1 MRERSRISLTLHPGY
16 IAGMTDKTDIET
28 RWRPRLEAE
37 LEELLASS
45 RTSSQDRAPVSLDQ
59 QSVGRLARMDAMQIQ
74 AMAQASERRRQGRIA
89 AVRKAL
95 ERLSEGEY
103 GWCEACGEP
112 IPEGRLEVDATARH
126 CVACAGGKER

>member
-1 MRERSRISLTLHPGY
+1 
-16 IAGMTDKTDIET
+16 MTNHDRTELEA

-74 AMAQASERRRQGRIA
+74 AMAQASERRRQARIA
-89 AVRKAL
+89 GLRKAL
-95 ERLSEGEY
+95 ERLAEGEY
-103 GWCEACGEP
+103 GYCEGCGEP
-112 IPEGRLEVDATARH
+112 IPEGRLEVDATARY

>member
-1 MRERSRISLTLHPGY
+1 MAR
-16 IAGMTDKTDIET
+16 DKTDIEA

-45 RTSSQDRAPVSLDQ
+45 RTPVSLDQ

-74 AMAQASERRRQGRIA
+74 AMAQASERRRQARTAGL
-89 AVRKAL
+89 RKAL
-95 ERLSEGEY
+95 ERLAEGEY
-103 GWCEACGEP
+103 GYCEACGEP

>member
-1 MRERSRISLTLHPGY
+1 
-16 IAGMTDKTDIET
+16 MTGENAELEA

-45 RTSSQDRAPVSLDQ
+45 HATSAERAPVGLDQ

-74 AMAQASERRRQGRIA
+74 AMAQASERRRQARI
-89 AVRKAL
+89 VGLRKAL
-95 ERLSEGEY
+95 ERLAEGEY
-103 GWCEACGEP
+103 GYCEACGEP
-112 IPEGRLEVDATARH
+112 IAKGRLEVDATARY